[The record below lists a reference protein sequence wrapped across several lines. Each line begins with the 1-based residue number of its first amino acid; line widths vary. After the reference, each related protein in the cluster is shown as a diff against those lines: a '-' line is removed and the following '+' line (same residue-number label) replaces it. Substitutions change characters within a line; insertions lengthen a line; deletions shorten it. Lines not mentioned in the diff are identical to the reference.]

1 MLISDGSLDDLV
13 RQDQERRGNHEAERF
28 AIVRLMMSSNFMDC
42 ITDRSAGLV
51 PLSTQPV

>member
-28 AIVRLMMSSNFMDC
+28 AILRLMMSSNFMDC
-42 ITDRSAGLV
+42 ITDRSVGWC
-51 PLSTQPV
+51 P